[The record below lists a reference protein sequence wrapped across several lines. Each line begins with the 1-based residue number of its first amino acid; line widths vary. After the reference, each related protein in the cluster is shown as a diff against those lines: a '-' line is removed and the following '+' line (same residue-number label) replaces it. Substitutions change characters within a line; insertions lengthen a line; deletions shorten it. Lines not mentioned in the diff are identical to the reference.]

1 VTHAPPL
8 AIHRLLRPLR
18 LRATHFAQRVWGK
31 KGWIST
37 LLLPLAWITAAVVW
51 RRQRQAH
58 PPPQSRLPVV
68 VVGNILVGGTGK
80 TPVVM
85 AVIQALQA
93 RGWTPGLISRGYGAR
108 AGATPR
114 HGAGR
119 LDPTLFGD
127 EPSLIAAQ
135 TDAPVAV
142 HRSRVRALQ
151 VLEQAYPA
159 VDVVIADD
167 GLQHLTLHRDVEIA
181 VQDSRGCGNGRLLP
195 AGPLREPAG
204 RLDRVDFLLT
214 QQDAAS
220 DAASRENAVSEA
232 DAATPGKN
240 PARAPQVVQSTL
252 RLRPATMQHVASDRH
267 LPFDDWLAQYADV
280 AVSAVAGIGVPQR
293 FFQML
298 RRAGVRLDITIG
310 LADHDDY
317 RHPPFAQLPDAPIL
331 ITPKDA
337 VKCAH
342 LQDER
347 LWAVH
352 PRVEFSDPSWLDV
365 LDGRLRHLRWQRSE
379 ATTGI

>member
-1 VTHAPPL
+1 VTREPPL

-18 LRATHFAQRVWGK
+18 LSATRCAHRVWGK

-37 LLLPLAWITAAVVW
+37 LLLPLAWITAAVVR

-85 AVIQALQA
+85 AVIEALQA

-114 HGAGR
+114 HGAGK

-135 TDAPVAV
+135 TGAPVAV
-142 HRSRVRALQ
+142 HRSRVRALRA
-151 VLEQAYPA
+151 LEQAYPA

-167 GLQHLTLHRDVEIA
+167 GLQHLALHRDVEIA

-220 DAASRENAVSEA
+220 KDASSENAVN
-232 DAATPGKN
+232 DAAAPGRN
-240 PARAPQVVQSTL
+240 TVRAPRVVQSAMRL
-252 RLRPATMQHVASDRH
+252 HPAILQHLASDQRLR
-267 LPFDDWLAQYADV
+267 FDAWLAQYADV

-298 RRAGVRLDITIG
+298 RRAGVRLDHAIS

-317 RHPPFAQLPDAPIL
+317 RHPPFARLPDAPIL

-342 LQDER
+342 LRDSR
-347 LWAVH
+347 LWVVH

-365 LDGRLRHLRWQRSE
+365 LDGRLRHIRWQRSE
-379 ATTGI
+379 ATMER